1 MPVVQKQRHPALP
14 HVYHSLLKTT
24 FCGVDH
30 PLSTVDTP
38 VHQYLG
44 IKYASVPARFR
55 QSKLWK
61 AHPPIVDASHHGPIC
76 PQPRSRQ
83 SVEEALVGIT
93 DDLAPQQVLKSD
105 EFECLN
111 LNITCPAGLTSQSRV
126 PVMLWVHGGG
136 DRGSGSSWVYD
147 GGPLVRKSLD
157 MGKPV
162 IIVTFNF
169 RIGLFGF
176 AASPM
181 IREDNKAAGEEGVG
195 NYGMSSITLHGLGD
209 QRKAMEWLHH
219 YIGDF
224 GGDPG
229 NITVFGISSGG
240 ADIMCH
246 LLSAEN
252 QTRPMFQRA
261 IVQSALLDHN
271 LLDVANSGWQLSRML
286 SRLHITTMEQF
297 RAYDADKLASLG
309 HSVRAVDDGVFL
321 RPGWK
326 DYFTNPNDSHSR
338 HHHQLKDHIARAH
351 SRARTRSRS
360 ALRSSPAHTPANLAF
375 PANLQPLI
383 IGDCAADATLW
394 ERPVS
399 LWNASAAVRRI
410 KAVCQSLTMASNIMR
425 TYDISLHMP
434 DEEVAERIMDLVND
448 ARVAWPTE
456 CVAQNA
462 KRERGGR
469 GVWRYVF
476 DQEGPSKCAP
486 HHAAD
491 LMYLFDTVP
500 LPASS
505 LSPTSESPELFCDSF
520 DDSDE
525 EEGFGFAS
533 ETILRESD
541 DEWSAYVVDEWSYR
555 RVRDAMQERWI
566 SFAHGEAPWKENK
579 IYVFGPEGETG
590 ERSSFIFEGRRRKE
604 AWKDALEPLGMRL
617 VQKVGVELSRGPI

>member
-1 MPVVQKQRHPALP
+1 
-14 HVYHSLLKTT
+14 
-24 FCGVDH
+24 
-30 PLSTVDTP
+30 
-38 VHQYLG
+38 
-44 IKYASVPARFR
+44 
-55 QSKLWK
+55 
-61 AHPPIVDASHHGPIC
+61 PIC

-83 SVEEALVGIT
+83 SVEETLVGIT

-111 LNITCPAGLTSQSRV
+111 LNITCPAGLTPQSRV

-147 GGPLVRKSLD
+147 GGPLVRKSLT
-157 MGKPV
+157 MSKPV
-162 IIVTFNF
+162 ILVTFNF

-181 IREDNKAAGEEGVG
+181 IREDNKSSDEEG
-195 NYGMSSITLHGLGD
+195 LRD

-224 GGDPG
+224 GGDAG

-240 ADIMCH
+240 ADIVCH

-271 LLDVANSGWQLSRML
+271 LPDVANSGWHLSRML
-286 SRLHITTMEQF
+286 SRLHISNMDQF
-297 RAYDADKLASLG
+297 RAFDADRLASLG
-309 HSVRAVDDGVFL
+309 HSVRAVDDGIFL

-326 DYFTNPNDSHSR
+326 EYFAQPNDTHAR

-351 SRARTRSRS
+351 SRARSRS
-360 ALRSSPAHTPANLAF
+360 SMRPSPSHTPGFTF

-394 ERPVS
+394 ERSVS
-399 LWNASAAVRRI
+399 MWNPSAAVRRI
-410 KAVCQSLTMASNIMR
+410 KAVCQSLTMSSNLMR
-425 TYDISLHMP
+425 AYDISLYTE
-434 DEEVAERIMDLVND
+434 DKDIAERIMDLVSD
-448 ARVAWPTE
+448 ARIAWPTE

-462 KRERGGR
+462 KGERGGR

-476 DQEGPSKCAP
+476 DQEGPSKGAS
-486 HHAAD
+486 HHAVD
-491 LMYLFDTVP
+491 LVYLFDTVP
-500 LPASS
+500 LPASC
-505 LSPTSESPELFCDSF
+505 LSPTSESPELFYDSF
-520 DDSDE
+520 DDSDD
-525 EEGFGFAS
+525 EGSLGFAS
-533 ETILRESD
+533 ETVLRET
-541 DEWSAYVVDEWSYR
+541 DEDWTTCVVDEWSYR

-566 SFAHGEAPWKENK
+566 SFAHGEAPWKEDK
-579 IYVFGPEGETG
+579 IFVFGPEGETG
-590 ERSSFIFEGRRRKE
+590 ERSNFIFEGRRRNE
-604 AWKDALEPLGMRL
+604 VWKDALEPLGMQL
-617 VQKVGVELSRGPI
+617 VQKVGVELSRGPV